1 MPVVNF
7 MKILRFLTTECVDD
21 LWPIAGINLRKVEV
35 KQEKER
41 TAMPNSVEAILAR
54 RIAVELSDSEED
66 GSYSGSEDNED
77 WSD

>member
-1 MPVVNF
+1 
-7 MKILRFLTTECVDD
+7 
-21 LWPIAGINLRKVEV
+21 
-35 KQEKER
+35 
-41 TAMPNSVEAILAR
+41 MPNSVEAILAR